1 MSFLPI
7 CKLLKED
14 TDLNTKISVSQKGYE
29 DIAPQGTKTPFIVWQ
44 TLTGQAMN
52 DLDSPA
58 NFDSLQFQVMV
69 YSNDIKEAYEIRD
82 LVRKALEQRSWILNP
97 AISNY
102 DTATKIHGKGFDA
115 NYILER

>member
-1 MSFLPI
+1 MYLPI
-7 CKLLKED
+7 YKILSN
-14 TDLNTKISVSQKGYE
+14 DLDIKKAVGDKIYE
-29 DIAPQGTKTPFIVWQ
+29 DIAPEGTKTPFIVWQ
-44 TLTGQAMN
+44 TIAGQAMN

-69 YSNDIKEAYEIRD
+69 YSFNNKTAQDIRSLA
-82 LVRKALEQRSWILNP
+82 RKAIERKAWILNP

-102 DTATKIHGKGFDA
+102 DPVRKLYAKGYDA

>member
-7 CKLLKED
+7 YRLLNDD
-14 TDLNTKISVSQKGYE
+14 TSLKTKIDISQKLYE
-29 DIAPQGTKTPFIVWQ
+29 DVAPQGTKPPFIVWQ

-58 NFDSLQFQVMV
+58 NFDSIQFQVMV
-69 YSNDIKEAYEIRD
+69 YSSNTREAYELRD
-82 LVRKALEQRSWILNP
+82 LVRKALEARTWILNP
-97 AISNY
+97 ALSNY

>member
-1 MSFLPI
+1 MYLPI
-7 CKLLKED
+7 YRTLSSNSEL
-14 TDLNTKISVSQKGYE
+14 TNTVNDRIYE
-29 DIAPQGTKTPFIVWQ
+29 DIAPDKAKTPFIVWQ
-44 TLTGQAMN
+44 IISGQAMN

-69 YSNDIKEAYEIRD
+69 YSSNNKEAQDIRN
-82 LVRKALEQRSWILNP
+82 LSRKAIEHKAWILNP

-102 DTATKIHGKGFDA
+102 DPARKLYAKGYDA

>member
-1 MSFLPI
+1 MRFLPI
-7 CKLLKED
+7 YKILKND
-14 TDLNTKISVSQKGYE
+14 LDLNTKISISDKGYE
-29 DIAPQGTKTPFIVWQ
+29 DVAPLGTKPPFIVWQ

-69 YSNDIKEAYEIRD
+69 YSSNTKEAYEIRD

-102 DTATKIHGKGFDA
+102 DSASKIHGKGFDA
-115 NYILER
+115 NWILER